1 MLQRSRVAVMQGVCA
16 KSLRMEQLVLSKQKD
31 CSVCV
36 CMHATCSACVVSR
49 DRKNSPFLALSFI
62 LTGLLDV
69 VR

>member
-16 KSLRMEQLVLSKQKD
+16 KSLRMEQVLSKQKD